1 MRGKGEGKGGRE
13 GGNKRGTGRWEEEED
28 GIKRASTMYIHV
40 YGIADVFAAA
50 CINYTCTFK
59 IFPNNI
65 IISYPLSEVK
75 NTSVLLATP
84 FSLRSAMTLPTA
96 QSRLASESPNGPLR
110 VELVNSLEAN

>member
-1 MRGKGEGKGGRE
+1 MGGRE
-13 GGNKRGTGRWEEEED
+13 GGSGEGRKGSEEEERML
-28 GIKRASTMYIHV
+28 KSQVYTYSLVYLMCLQLHV
-40 YGIADVFAAA
+40 HL
-50 CINYTCTFK
+50 YTCM
-59 IFPNNI
+59 IPPNNI
-65 IISYPLSEVK
+65 ISSYPLSEVK